1 MSTIRVMVSVDRE
14 ALDIIRPMLTREGM
28 SLSSFTRKT
37 IQDYIDA
44 HKVKQSVL
52 KIDELEAIR

>member
-1 MSTIRVMVSVDRE
+1 MVSVDRE